1 MGRKSMTFGKTHT
14 LGVIRASSESAGALD
29 GHHLLTPAQL
39 EPFARG
45 PVEAQVARLRRPPS
59 HRQGT
64 RRRIL
69 DRIEHPG
76 VKLAIWQRELPDGL
90 SRALLDWAGRESATF
105 EGQTRAEARDLEPSL
120 AGVHAGRWREWLLED
135 LVSVAKDFVR
145 LAGVKSCSI
154 RFGAVRGDQCRKF
167 HTDRVRLRL
176 ITTYAG
182 PGVRRAALV
191 QPAAC
196 PDLANREIV
205 KHTRV
210 VRHARA
216 GDVLLMKGAMGGGTG
231 VVHRSPP
238 IEQHGLLRVVL
249 VMST

>member
-1 MGRKSMTFGKTHT
+1 
-14 LGVIRASSESAGALD
+14 
-29 GHHLLTPAQL
+29 
-39 EPFARG
+39 
-45 PVEAQVARLRRPPS
+45 
-59 HRQGT
+59 
-64 RRRIL
+64 
-69 DRIEHPG
+69 
-76 VKLAIWQRELPDGL
+76 L

-120 AGVHAGRWREWLLED
+120 AGLHAGHWHEWLLED

-154 RFGAVRGDQCRKF
+154 RFGAIRGDQCRKF

-182 PGVRRAALV
+182 PGTEWVPEAGVRRAALV

-205 KHTRV
+205 KHTRL

-216 GDVLLMKGAMGGGTG
+216 GDVLLMKGATGGGTG